1 MDINTLRAYIVLH
14 KLSLEQDLDDA
25 INGVEPGEGSH
36 FESDEYYLGAMDT
49 CTHLLEYIDER

>member
-1 MDINTLRAYIVLH
+1 MDIDTLRAYIVLH

-25 INGVEPGEGSH
+25 INGVEPGEDSH